1 MVFWLLAIPLILTAV
16 GVISS
21 RNPIYSA
28 LFLVANLLVVAVMYA
43 VLNAHFLAAVQVI
56 VYAGAIVVL
65 LLFVLML
72 LNTQVEGKK
81 PLPTGRLIVGVGLA
95 VAFCAALFPGIYAAF
110 SDLPVAAGAVQG
122 TVSEIGRVLYSK
134 YLVPFEAASLLITA
148 GIVGAVMLARHKQ
161 KGA

>member
-1 MVFWLLAIPLILTAV
+1 MIFWLLSALLILSAF
-16 GVISS
+16 GVIIA

-28 LFLVANLLVVAVMYA
+28 LFLVANLLLVGVMYA
-43 VLNAHFLAAVQVI
+43 LLNAHFLAAVQVI

-72 LNTQVEGKK
+72 LNTQIEGKK
-81 PLPTGRLIVGVGLA
+81 PLPRGRMFLGAILA
-95 VAFCAALFPGIYAAF
+95 GAFCSVLLPAIYLAF
-110 SDLPVAAGAVQG
+110 SDFPVAVDPVDG
-122 TVSEIGRVLYSK
+122 TVAAIGKVLYTK

-148 GIVGAVMLARHKQ
+148 GIVGAVMLARQK

>member
-1 MVFWLLAIPLILTAV
+1 MVFWLLSALLILSAI
-16 GVISS
+16 GVITA

-28 LFLVANLLVVAVMYA
+28 LFLVGNLLLVGVMYA
-43 VLNAHFLAAVQVI
+43 LLNAHFLAAVQVI

-81 PLPTGRLIVGVGLA
+81 PLPMGRLVMAAFLGI
-95 VAFCAALFPGIYAAF
+95 AFCSAIFPALYVAF
-110 SDLPVAAGAVQG
+110 SDFPAAVDPVSG
-122 TVSEIGRVLYSK
+122 TVSEIGKVLYTR

-148 GIVGAVMLARHKQ
+148 GIVGAVMLARQ
-161 KGA
+161 KGVK

>member
-1 MVFWLLAIPLILTAV
+1 MVFWLLSALLILSAI
-16 GVISS
+16 GVITA

-28 LFLVANLLVVAVMYA
+28 LFLVSNLLLVGVMYA
-43 VLNAHFLAAVQVI
+43 LLNAHFLAAVQVI

-81 PLPTGRLIVGVGLA
+81 PLPLGRLVLGGLLA
-95 VAFCAALFPGIYAAF
+95 LAFCSALFPALYMAF
-110 SDLPVAAGAVQG
+110 ADFPTAVDPVSG
-122 TVSEIGRVLYSK
+122 TVAEIGKVLYTR

-148 GIVGAVMLARHKQ
+148 GIVGAVMLARQK